1 LLDQLHLSAMP
12 PNWGGWKVLLPLEL
26 KLNIVGCA
34 LRGVNWKLPRL
45 MLREVLFR
53 ILFGEID
60 P

>member
-1 LLDQLHLSAMP
+1 MP